1 MKLEERSVVPRRES
15 DFLIKYKVYSSFH
28 LWKATVHFV
37 KKFEDEELIYMTAGA
52 VFFNLYSICRDR
64 EEI

>member
-1 MKLEERSVVPRRES
+1 MKLEERSVASRRES
-15 DFLIKYKVYSSFH
+15 DFLIKYKVYSI
-28 LWKATVHFV
+28 
-37 KKFEDEELIYMTAGA
+37 KFEDEELIYMIAGA